1 MQVLSVASEV
11 FPLVKTGGLAD
22 VAGALPIALGKQ
34 GIAVKTLMPG
44 YPAVMRIADNAVL
57 RRTFPDLLGAEARI
71 LEIEHKGLDLL
82 ILDCPELFD
91 RQGGPYLDVTGK
103 DYTDNWR
110 RFAALSKA
118 GATIA
123 QQGLTGDLGGWRPD
137 LVHVHDWQAALLPA
151 YMRYAPEPEV
161 PSVITVHNI
170 AFQGVFDADIFP
182 ALELPPH
189 AFTIDG
195 IEYYGKV
202 GFLKAGLQ
210 TSWEISTVSPSYAE
224 EILTPE
230 YGMGLEGLLH
240 HRSEDLTGIVN
251 GIDTDVWNPETDTL
265 LASTYSAST
274 LKERAE
280 NKRRVAERFALDV
293 DDAPLF
299 CVVSRLTEQKGMD
312 LLAESLDDL
321 VSHGATL
328 AVLGSGDKVL
338 EDAFHAAALRHP
350 GRIGVIAAY
359 DEPLSHLLQ
368 AGCDAIIIPSRFE
381 PCGLT
386 QLYGLRYG
394 CVPVVARVGG
404 LNDTVIDASHA
415 GLAAEAA
422 TGISFGPLTTDNL
435 ARALRRAI
443 RLYND
448 QKLWT
453 VIQKQGMKSDVS
465 WNRSAA
471 LYAALFSEILERKGI

>member
-1 MQVLSVASEV
+1 
-11 FPLVKTGGLAD
+11 
-22 VAGALPIALGKQ
+22 
-34 GIAVKTLMPG
+34 
-44 YPAVMRIADNAVL
+44 
-57 RRTFPDLLGAEARI
+57 
-71 LEIEHKGLDLL
+71 
-82 ILDCPELFD
+82 
-91 RQGGPYLDVTGK
+91 
-103 DYTDNWR
+103 
-110 RFAALSKA
+110 
-118 GATIA
+118 
-123 QQGLTGDLGGWRPD
+123 LTGDLGGWRPD

-274 LKERAE
+274 LKERVE

-328 AVLGSGDKVL
+328 AVLGSGDKAL

-359 DEPLSHLLQ
+359 DEPLSHLMQ

-394 CVPVVARVGG
+394 CVPVVSRTGGLSETIIDANDAAMSARV
-404 LNDTVIDASHA
+404 
-415 GLAAEAA
+415 A
-422 TGISFGPLTTDNL
+422 TGFQFHPVTTNGL
-435 ARALRRAI
+435 RLALRRALHAYEQPKMWA
-443 RLYND
+443 RLQN
-448 QKLWT
+448 
-453 VIQKQGMKSDVS
+453 QGMKTKFS
-465 WNRSAA
+465 WERSGQQ
-471 LYAALFSEILERKGI
+471 YAAVYRSLVQKASPSTGLRRLKFW